1 MEGRAMKKTTVL
13 AAVSIFSLAASTG
26 AVATGGGEGRGAPA
40 PQVRAISFELVGQ
53 FQNSGPGVTPPTHS
67 HYGYL
72 SYAGGL
78 LAFTGAT
85 QNETTALF
93 TFYADATTPRVIPDG
108 PLRVV
113 TRLGRLT
120 VYRDTSPDGNFARPD
135 SFRDGTPVLVARFRQ
150 QVVTD
155 TVTESLTTFHLNTIL
170 STKRFR
176 SGRRDVQLGRPNGRF
191 RIVFNG
197 HITMPGPPSG
207 YIAGYAVS
215 G

>member
-1 MEGRAMKKTTVL
+1 MKKTVVL
-13 AAVSIFSLAASTG
+13 AGVSISLVASTG
-26 AVATGGGEGRGAPA
+26 AVATGGGVGRRAPS
-40 PQVRAISFELVGQ
+40 PQVRAVSLELVGQ

-67 HYGYL
+67 HFGYL
-72 SYAGGL
+72 SYVGGL
-78 LAFTGAT
+78 TAFSGAT

-93 TFYADATTPRVIPDG
+93 TFYSDAATPRVIPDG

-120 VYRDTSPDGNFARPD
+120 IYRDTSPDGDFARPD
-135 SFRDGTPVLVARFRQ
+135 SFRDGTPVLVTRFRQ

-155 TVTESLTTFHLNTIL
+155 TVTGSLTTFHLNTIV

-191 RIVFNG
+191 RTVFNG